1 MKGQACTE
9 ALLHSLIS
17 LVQVRDSFFNED
29 HDIGG
34 NTMINTGVKRPL
46 DPFTQREK
54 TKFEFSKYSTFDD
67 TPKNLIVSADRE
79 SGTLILWH

>member
-1 MKGQACTE
+1 
-9 ALLHSLIS
+9 
-17 LVQVRDSFFNED
+17 
-29 HDIGG
+29 
-34 NTMINTGVKRPL
+34 MINTGLKRPL
-46 DPFTQREK
+46 DPFMQREK